1 MSETVLQTR
10 ATAAGTRPGVIVL
23 ARHGEPALSRD
34 VRLCAKEYRDWW
46 ALYEEGGIKAEQDIP
61 PDLKAV
67 AQRAGAVIASTRLR
81 SIQSADLLTGGRS
94 FPREVG
100 FIEAPLPP
108 PRFPEWVKLSPRIWG
123 FLARFWWWW
132 FNHHE
137 GEESRREAQGR
148 SRLAADH
155 LIALAADGTDVLL
168 VAHGFFNAMI
178 GRALVARGW
187 RRTLGRG
194 YRYWSIR
201 RFEAP

>member
-1 MSETVLQTR
+1 VSETLLQVK
-10 ATAAGTRPGVIVL
+10 AASAGRPGVIVL
-23 ARHGEPALSRD
+23 VRHGEPALSRA
-34 VRLCAKEYRDWW
+34 VRLSASEYRDWW
-46 ALYEEGGIKAEQDIP
+46 ARYEEGGLKAVQETP
-61 PDLKAV
+61 EDLKAV
-67 AQRAGAVIASTRLR
+67 AANAGVVLASTRLR
-81 SIQSADLLTGGRS
+81 SIQSADLLTGGAS
-94 FPREVG
+94 FTREAG

-108 PRFPEWVKLSPRIWG
+108 PRFPAWVKLSPRVWG

-148 SRLAADH
+148 AAAAADR
-155 LIALAADGTDVLL
+155 LIALAAGGGDVLL

-178 GRALVARGW
+178 GQALAARGW